1 MPSAARQ
8 PAFPWPPFIALIAVG
23 VIAVVAVWPTRPLHD
38 GSRVVASREL
48 RFVLQPDDSMRVI
61 DAKTSRIA
69 GTVPT
74 IRDGFVP
81 GLLHGM
87 DIIRKHD
94 GVPTN
99 LPYRITEMSD
109 GRVLLIDPPTKS
121 EIDLESFGSGNA
133 QRFVAYLHTQEGHT
147 QEGHTQEGHTQEGH
161 SQEGHTQEGHS
172 QEGKS

>member
-1 MPSAARQ
+1 MSSAASQ

-38 GSRVVASREL
+38 GAKVVASREL
-48 RFVLQPDDSMRVI
+48 RFVLQPDDSMQVI
-61 DAKTSRIA
+61 DAKTDRVA
-69 GTVPT
+69 GVVPT

-81 GLLHGM
+81 GMLHGM

-94 GVPTN
+94 GVAKD

-121 EIDLESFGSGNA
+121 EIDLESFGSANA
-133 QRFVAYLHTQEGHT
+133 QRFVAYLRS
-147 QEGHTQEGHTQEGH
+147 QEGH
-161 SQEGHTQEGHS
+161 SQEGTP
-172 QEGKS
+172 